1 MSSAPASRALRWAIH
16 GATVYLVAGCAYFN
30 TLYNAQYIYQ
40 EAEDLRR
47 AGQDA
52 EASERYAAVVDK
64 AQKTYERDT
73 EGQWADD
80 ALYLLGRAHLR
91 RGNLFEARVALERAL
106 AFTTDFE
113 LRHGAELYLG
123 AVTALSGDP
132 EAGLV
137 LIDEAIRDLPPGRLD
152 AEAHLWRGRVNL
164 SLGRLEAGWQ
174 DLEDAVAGH
183 DALRVSADLERLR
196 WGVAHVDSARARAGA
211 RGLLA
216 RSEGAAS
223 ADSLHALVT
232 LAGAAWG
239 PAVAASLLSGAEG
252 APWPSDV
259 RDGTL
264 LVRAALHAEAGADA
278 EAVRD
283 AERAAQGL
291 GALGV
296 RARIWLAGFE
306 LARADSVPQLDAIR
320 PVLLPAVGADG
331 VLRLL
336 EALRKVEML
345 TSPADGGDA
354 IALFAAAELAR
365 DELGAPRL
373 AVSLFQR
380 FAELEAG
387 SPWAGKALLAALAL
401 LPAGPEQDAVRARLD
416 RERASPYV
424 RVAAGDP
431 VEVEEYERL
440 EQALLL
446 ALASVLADV
455 TVRAAERDILVRERS
470 PGAPGERR
478 VP

>member
-1 MSSAPASRALRWAIH
+1 MSSGRALRALP
-16 GATVYLVAGCAYFN
+16 GATVFVVAGCAYFN
-30 TLYNAQYIYQ
+30 ALYNAQNIYQ

-47 AGQDA
+47 AGLDA
-52 EASERYAAVVDK
+52 EASERYAAVVEK
-64 AQKTYERDT
+64 AQKSYDRDN

-106 AFTTDFE
+106 ALTSDFE

-132 EAGLV
+132 EGGLA
-137 LIDEAIRDLPPGRLD
+137 LIDEAIRDLPPGPLD

-196 WGVAHVDSARARAGA
+196 WGVAHADSARARAGA

-223 ADSLHALVT
+223 ADSLQALVKS
-232 LAGAAWG
+232 ASSAWG
-239 PAVAASLLSGAEG
+239 PAVAASLLAGAES
-252 APWPSDV
+252 APWPTDV

-264 LVRAALHAEAGADA
+264 LARAAMHAEAGADA

-283 AERAAQGL
+283 AARVAQGL
-291 GALGV
+291 GALAV
-296 RARIWLAGFE
+296 RARIWLAGFQ
-306 LARADSVPQLDAIR
+306 LARADSVSQLDAIR
-320 PVLLPAVGADG
+320 PVLMPAVGADG
-331 VLRLL
+331 VLELL
-336 EALRKVEML
+336 EDLRKVEML

-365 DELGAPRL
+365 DELGATRL
-373 AVSLFQR
+373 AVALFRR

-401 LPAGPEQDAVRARLD
+401 LPAGPDQDAVRARLD
-416 RERASPYV
+416 RERASPYA
-424 RVAAGDP
+424 RLAAGEP
-431 VEVEEYERL
+431 VAVEEYERL
-440 EQALLL
+440 EEALLL
-446 ALASVLADV
+446 ALSAVLADV

-470 PGAPGERR
+470 PAAERR